1 MKDIVHK
8 NQKVWSLIGLRGS
21 FGLMCNELLKEN
33 KDFYILTADVSTS
46 AGLDRFKKNHPQR
59 LIDVG
64 IAEQNMV
71 TIAAGMASEG
81 NNILTTTFA
90 PFQTQRCNEQ
100 IKVNIGYMK
109 NKVVMVGLASGIIL
123 GVLGYS
129 HCSIEDIASIRSI
142 PNIVITVPSDALELY
157 HVLNNSFDLKDSLYI
172 RLTGGNNIPI
182 INKNNDYK
190 FSFFKANRI
199 IKGEEVAIISN
210 GTILNE
216 CIEAVSLLKENDISP
231 SVYNFHTIK
240 PFDKK
245 TLIELALDHKFIFV
259 VDEHSV
265 YGGLC
270 TCVSEVLATEN
281 INTRQV
287 NIAIPDNYDVSG
299 PYELLKDHLNLTS
312 KKIYKKILDSL

>member
-1 MKDIVHK
+1 MKQIIDK

-21 FGLMCNELLKEN
+21 FGLMCNELV
-33 KDFYILTADVSTS
+33 KDDKNFYVLTADVSTS
-46 AGLDRFKKNHPQR
+46 AGLDRFKKNYPER

-81 NNILTTTFA
+81 NNIFTTTFA

-100 IKVNIGYMK
+100 IKVNLGYMK
-109 NKVVMVGLASGIIL
+109 NKVVMVGLASGLIL

-142 PNIVITVPSDALELY
+142 PNIVITVPSDVIELY
-157 HVLNNSFDLKDSLYI
+157 HMLSNSFNLNQSLYI
-172 RLTGGNNIPI
+172 RLTGGNNLPI
-182 INKNNDYK
+182 LNKNDDYE
-190 FSFFKANRI
+190 FSFNKANEI
-199 IKGEEVAIISN
+199 KKGEDILIISN
-210 GTILNE
+210 GTILKE
-216 CIEAVSLLKENDISP
+216 CIEAVSLLKKDDVHP

-245 TLIELALDHKFIFV
+245 TLIRLAQNHKLIFV
-259 VDEHSV
+259 VDEHSI

-281 INTRQV
+281 INSKQI
-287 NIAIPDNYDVSG
+287 NIAIPDNYEVSG
-299 PYELLKDHLNLTS
+299 PYESLKDHLNLTS
-312 KKIYKKILDSL
+312 QKIYKKILDSL